1 MANTYE
7 DFLKTVAPEH
17 VDFVSK
23 MHEIF
28 IGNGCKI
35 EVKEAK
41 QGYVVTYSYMKEKK
55 KIALMNYVFR
65 KSGMMA
71 RIYAR
76 NVFVYQSTLDSLP
89 DSMKKNIFKAGD
101 CKKLTGVSEC
111 SPTCTAGYEF
121 NMDGECYKK
130 CKNSAFFWLINEES
144 KEDTK
149 KMIQNELKLAE
160 VLTKAE

>member
-1 MANTYE
+1 MEIDMANTYE
-7 DFLKTVAPEH
+7 DFLQTVETEH
-17 VDFVSK
+17 VDFVNQ

-28 IGNGCKI
+28 MENGCKI
-35 EVKEAK
+35 EVKDAK

-55 KIALMNYVFR
+55 IIALMNYVFR

-76 NVFVYQSTLDSLP
+76 NVSIYQSTLDLLP
-89 DSMKKNIFKAGD
+89 ESMKKNIIKAGD
-101 CKKLTGVSEC
+101 CKKLTGVSEY
-111 SPTCTAGYEF
+111 SPTCTAGYDF
-121 NMDGECYKK
+121 HMDGENYKK

-149 KMIQNELKLAE
+149 KMIENELKLAE
-160 VLTKAE
+160 VD